1 MCWAKGLVLLSVN
14 GTNNMKS
21 ENFGKNMIRINDG
34 ETTYKKTLDINSMHD
49 SPVDDMRQQV
59 QKKGCPEVTWG

>member
-1 MCWAKGLVLLSVN
+1 MLLSVN

-49 SPVDDMRQQV
+49 SPVDDMRQRV
-59 QKKGCPEVTWG
+59 QKKGCPEVT